1 MSSQVDMLLLNCSN
15 LPWRPIFP
23 YAFVQVSE
31 VASRFGLNI
40 KRVDMLHVRSWAEK
54 IRELIRLHRPRA
66 IGIHLRQGDSIDLS
80 DYMTNGAPKSE
91 YFRTYYPIEDSKT
104 LIEIIRKNTNAPIIM
119 GGFGFTTHARNIAR
133 HLEIDMGVQ
142 GCPDGF
148 FRHFNEALEG
158 RNLEQIPGLV
168 HHNGGAYNYNPQELY
183 NPAENREYNEDLVN
197 ELKYFYGDMLR
208 QKNPP
213 TVAVE
218 ISRGCPFQC
227 YFCTEPDVKGKR
239 VNYRNQDVIVSELDF
254 LMRRELKDFW
264 FICSEINIGGTGFIL
279 ELAEKVVHLNEKYKD
294 RKIRWSGY
302 SLPTLEYD
310 ELALLQRAGYSG
322 AMNDLLSLDEGNLR
336 RAKVPYKKKQ
346 AVSFLKS
353 MISLREENS
362 SGYRG
367 EEREKIKFTASTPS
381 EYSGLLSFFF
391 GNAHAD
397 AETIPV
403 TLEEIEREGL
413 AGYYSEGYVIPSS
426 RVFSIGR
433 TKSFAERPGT
443 VSISKSGFVEPQTL
457 LPTFYFPD
465 FLMEKL
471 GSREAILEFFDYVT
485 STFMSK
491 AHARKRDFYKFL
503 SGQEAHECLERVQ
516 QEVKRRAS
524 LYSEDVAEGSGE
536 PRVRLNTHAVVDS
549 ISEEQRTLLS
559 DFVHAEIQK
568 LFDEASDELSTVIEA
583 IGASMFRGTE
593 LAVSE
598 YSFTRSLYKR
608 FDSIE
613 ELHGRVLSYERGGS
627 GVDRVFLN
635 YLIYITNLKIQS
647 NYKNLLFRF

>member
-1 MSSQVDMLLLNCSN
+1 MSSQIDMLLLNCSN

-31 VASRFGLNI
+31 VARRFGLNI
-40 KRVDMLHVRSWAEK
+40 KRVDMLHVRNWAEK
-54 IRELIRLHRPRA
+54 ISELIRLHRPRS

-80 DYMTNGAPKSE
+80 DYMANGAPKSE
-91 YFRTYYPIEDSKT
+91 YFRTYYPIDDSKT
-104 LIEIIRKNTNAPIIM
+104 LIEIIRKNTNAPVIM

-158 RNLEQIPGLV
+158 RSLTQIPGLV
-168 HHNGGAYNYNPQELY
+168 HHDGGTYIYNPQELS
-183 NPAENREYNEDLVN
+183 NPAENREYNEELVN
-197 ELKYFYGDMLR
+197 ELKSFYGDMLK

-213 TVAVE
+213 TIAVE

-239 VNYRNQDVIVSELDF
+239 VNYRNQDVIISELDF
-254 LMRRELKDFW
+254 LMRKDFKDFW

-279 ELAEKVVHLNEKYKD
+279 ELAEKVVRLNEKYKD

-322 AMNDLLSLDEGNLR
+322 AMNDLLSLDEDNLR

-353 MISLREENS
+353 MISLREES
-362 SGYRG
+362 SEG
-367 EEREKIKFTASTPS
+367 EAGEQVKFTASTPS

-397 AETIPV
+397 AKTIPV
-403 TLEEIEREGL
+403 TLEEIDREGL
-413 AGYYSEGYVIPSS
+413 SGYYSDGYVIPSS
-426 RVFSIGR
+426 RVFPIGR
-433 TKSFAERPGT
+433 TKSFTGRPGT

-465 FLMEKL
+465 FLMETL
-471 GSREAILEFFDYVT
+471 GSRESILEFFDYVT

-491 AHARKRDFYKFL
+491 AHTKKRDFYKFL
-503 SGQEAHECLERVQ
+503 SDQEAHECLAKIR
-516 QEVKRRAS
+516 QEVSSKVSVGSVDIAG
-524 LYSEDVAEGSGE
+524 GSGE
-536 PRVRLNTHAVVDS
+536 LWNQQTSDDAVAGIPGDDKGG
-549 ISEEQRTLLS
+549 LS
-559 DFVHAEIQK
+559 DFVHTEIRK
-568 LFDEASDELSTVIEA
+568 LFDQASNELTMVIET
-583 IGASMFRGTE
+583 IGPSLFIGTE
-593 LAVSE
+593 LVVSE
-598 YSFTRSLYKR
+598 YSFTKSLYR
-608 FDSIE
+608 HFDSIE
-613 ELHGRVLSYERGGS
+613 QLRRKILSYGKDAS
-627 GVDRVFLN
+627 GVDQVFLN

-647 NYKNLLFRF
+647 NYRDLLFRF